1 MRTSRVVLAT
11 CSTLALAFAA
21 ASPAG
26 AATACNGS
34 AKLCSRTL
42 DKVVLPGTHNAMS
55 NKQDGWGIPNQGVR
69 IASQL
74 TRGIRGMLIDTHYG
88 KADTIDFLG
97 KPRTIIRTATE
108 STPGRQPYLCHL
120 NCESGATPLATG
132 LKVIA
137 DFLKANPRE
146 VMVFVNESYV
156 TPADFMA
163 AVTSSGLS
171 KYIYK
176 GSTSTWPTLSKMI
189 STGQRVVLT
198 SEGSTN
204 NTVGYFPAYSGIVQE
219 TPYSF
224 LTSNLLTDSTK
235 LAASCATNRGGS
247 TGSLFLMNHFITPT
261 VTANYANDLV
271 TTAGQVNGKATIV
284 ARAKKCQAVR
294 GKLPSLI
301 AVDQVQLGDVVGAA
315 KSLNGV

>member
-1 MRTSRVVLAT
+1 MKSSRVLITTVA
-11 CSTLALAFAA
+11 ALAIAGSSA
-21 ASPAG
+21 AG
-26 AATACNGS
+26 ASAATSCNGS
-34 AKLCSRTL
+34 YKLCSKTF

-88 KADTIDFLG
+88 KPDTIDFLG
-97 KPRTIIRTATE
+97 KPRTIIRTVSE
-108 STPGRQPYLCHL
+108 STPGRQAYLCHV
-120 NCESGATPLATG
+120 NCESGATLLSTG
-132 LKVIA
+132 LKVVA
-137 DFLKANPRE
+137 DYLKANPRE
-146 VMVFVNESYV
+146 VMIFVNESYI

-163 AVTSSGLS
+163 AVTASGLS
-171 KYIYK
+171 KYVYK

-189 STGQRVVLT
+189 STSQRVVLF

-204 NTVGYFPAYSGIVQE
+204 GTVGYFPAYSGIVQE

-224 LTSNLLTDSTK
+224 LTSNLLTSTAN
-235 LAASCATNRGGS
+235 LPASCAANRGGT
-247 TGSLFLMNHFITPT
+247 TGSLFLMNHFVTPT
-261 VTANYANDLV
+261 VTANYAADLV
-271 TTAGQVNGKATIV
+271 TTAGQVNGKTTII
-284 ARAKKCQAVR
+284 ARAQKCKTLR
-294 GKLPSLI
+294 GKLPTLI

>member
-1 MRTSRVVLAT
+1 MRNHKALVLSVVAASLV
-11 CSTLALAFAA
+11 AA
-21 ASPAG
+21 APAN
-26 AATACNGS
+26 AASACNGS
-34 AKLCSRTL
+34 SKLCSKTL
-42 DKVVLPGTHNAMS
+42 DKVVLPGTHNSMS
-55 NKQDGWGIPNQGVR
+55 NKQDGWGIPNQGVN

-74 TRGIRGMLIDTHYG
+74 RRGIRGMLIDTHYG

-97 KPRTIIRTATE
+97 KPRTIIRTVTE
-108 STPGRQPYLCHL
+108 STAGRQPYLCHV
-120 NCESGATPLATG
+120 NCESGATPLSTG
-132 LKVIA
+132 LKVVA

-146 VMVFVNESYV
+146 VMVFVNESYI

-171 KYIYK
+171 KYVYK

-189 STGQRVVLT
+189 STNQRVVLF

-204 NTVGYFPAYSGIVQE
+204 NTVGYFPAYAGIVQE

-224 LTSNLLTDSTK
+224 LTSNLLTSPTN

-261 VTANYANDLV
+261 VTATYAADLV
-271 TTAGQVNGKATIV
+271 TTAGQVNGKTTIV
-284 ARAKKCQAVR
+284 NRARKCQTLR
-294 GKLPSLI
+294 GKLPTLI